1 MNENDAEIYEI
12 IWLDPEK
19 NQIIIHDG
27 RIKTRY
33 IEEFNT
39 DKNGFIS
46 FEDSK
51 IDPINKQD
59 IVAIIPCEMYD
70 PIPINNGKMIPNLKK
85 NSGQVFFYK

>member
-1 MNENDAEIYEI
+1 MNENAAEIYEI
-12 IWLDPEK
+12 IWLDSKK

-46 FEDSK
+46 FEDLD

-59 IVAIIPCEMYD
+59 IIAIIPCEMGD
-70 PIPINNGKMIPNLKK
+70 PISVSNGKMVPIIK
-85 NSGQVFFYK
+85 NIAKTKAEI